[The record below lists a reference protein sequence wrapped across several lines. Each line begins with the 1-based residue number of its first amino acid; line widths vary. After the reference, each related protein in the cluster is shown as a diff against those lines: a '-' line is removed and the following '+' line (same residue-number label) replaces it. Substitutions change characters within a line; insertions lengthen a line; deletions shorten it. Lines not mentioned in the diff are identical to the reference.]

1 VYPGREGNGGEGKD
15 RGKQGVPLM
24 MKQPNSEVCRAS
36 LQQFMVTVHSEVTNC
51 VIGAEWH
58 AAQTEAI
65 SKDGCRAVAQ
75 SDNVLLPPCV

>member
-1 VYPGREGNGGEGKD
+1 MEGRGRTGGSKVYAFS
-15 RGKQGVPLM
+15 PLM

-36 LQQFMVTVHSEVTNC
+36 LQHFMVTVHSEVTNC

-58 AAQTEAI
+58 AAQTGAI